1 MSNPSYVKLRGLLR
15 KPDFLSKIGV
25 RGAIASLALPPGSDA
40 PGREE
45 DVVSG
50 AAKRKMWRGLTN
62 WPLGEISTSYIDQK
76 GH

>member
-1 MSNPSYVKLRGLLR
+1 MGGGGRTEG
-15 KPDFLSKIGV
+15 GQ
-25 RGAIASLALPPGSDA
+25 LPPLPPSSDA
-40 PGREE
+40 PEREE

-76 GH
+76 GQNQGL

>member
-1 MSNPSYVKLRGLLR
+1 MGGHGASPDPSSNG
-15 KPDFLSKIGV
+15 
-25 RGAIASLALPPGSDA
+25 

-62 WPLGEISTSYIDQK
+62 WPLGGGGSIGYIRNFISDLYFYQ
-76 GH
+76 GVAFEL